1 MLLIGVQAALLDA
14 GCAASL
20 GQLLARLVPAAADP
34 AKAAEAGALT
44 TMALE
49 IITVLCNIDVCLDPS
64 LSSQQRATDECVGTS
79 EVCCLHGTLTFGPLS
94 CTLKQWDCS
103 MF

>member
-1 MLLIGVQAALLDA
+1 MFCSSSWQQLCHLKSYGDIVQAALLDA
-14 GCAASL
+14 GCAAAL

-64 LSSQQRATDECVGTS
+64 LSPEQRAIDECVGTN
-79 EVCCLHGTLTFGPLS
+79 EVRS
-94 CTLKQWDCS
+94 
-103 MF
+103 

>member
-1 MLLIGVQAALLDA
+1 MQAALLDA
-14 GCAASL
+14 GCAAAL

-64 LSSQQRATDECVGTS
+64 LSPEQRAIDECVGTN
-79 EVCCLHGTLTFGPLS
+79 EVRAPEAAWIKVVFTLQWLS
-94 CTLKQWDCS
+94 LVQN
-103 MF
+103 